1 MCVVLFSG
9 SLFLGVVEAGV
20 RGFCR
25 WGSWSCAGLVRA
37 GLLVSLFVFCVVGE
51 VCCGVY

>member
-1 MCVVLFSG
+1 MCVVSFSG
-9 SLFLGVVEAGV
+9 GLFLGVVGSGVGVVVVLVLCWPGAG
-20 RGFCR
+20 
-25 WGSWSCAGLVRA
+25 W